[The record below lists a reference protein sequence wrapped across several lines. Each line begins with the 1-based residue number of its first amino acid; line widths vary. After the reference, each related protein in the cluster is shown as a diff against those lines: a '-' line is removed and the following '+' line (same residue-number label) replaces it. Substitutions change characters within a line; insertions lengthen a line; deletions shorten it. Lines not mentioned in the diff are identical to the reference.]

1 MKLNRVFSTLVL
13 TGLLSGATMVAQ
25 AQTHIFFGFGGGR
38 GPVVSAQYYSPGP
51 GYVWVRGYYDGPYWV
66 HGYWVRRDDDNGYYA
81 RGYYGYYGRNY
92 YRGEDD
98 RGWRRGDDRRDRGW
112 HGEDHHDRRW
122 RSDDHHDRGRHRG
135 WERGRGH
142 DH

>member
-1 MKLNRVFSTLVL
+1 MKLNRVLSTFVL

-38 GPVVSAQYYSPGP
+38 GPAVAVRYYRPPCPGP
-51 GYVWVRGYYDGPYWV
+51 GFVWIAGYYNGPYWV
-66 HGYWVRRDDDNGYYA
+66 PGYWVRRGDDDGYYA
-81 RGYYGYYGRNY
+81 GGYYGYYGRSY

-98 RGWRRGDDRRDRGW
+98 WRDRGWRGGDRGWRGDDRGWRG
-112 HGEDHHDRRW
+112 
-122 RSDDHHDRGRHRG
+122 DDHHDRGWHRG
-135 WERGRGH
+135 WDRGRRH